1 MSFKLVSID
10 EEKIVLSKNELAII
24 PFVMLSLF
32 GLVFLTTGIWM
43 FWMCFTNHPNSS
55 FAAASFMVFFGLVP
69 FVAVL
74 WLVND
79 HVKHIKHMIFRL
91 KVGFM
96 ELHSSSKIPQ
106 MAFVPFS
113 HFKEL
118 EISKGYVKSGKKY
131 RECFYLHLHRKDGEK
146 WLLFESE
153 SQDFIN
159 QQHEKLSAVLNLGL
173 ETSGIPKPVLSPNLI
188 VSNTKDLDAAEW
200 KLFDWTTIVYS
211 AIFVIVLGL
220 LLAFLDSSGNLY
232 SVFGAFW
239 GFIFI
244 LFLCSFLY
252 SLQLLINKMDVLF
265 GISIS
270 ATDVCFY
277 EKSTSGRMLKSDYVP
292 IANIHSVTNSM
303 NDNMTTKNISL
314 YIHEK
319 DNLTTE
325 NLSAFQKIKQKIKG
339 LHHLY
344 FSNLTFV
351 ESLELERWIQER
363 IKERSGVEVL

>member
-1 MSFKLVSID
+1 MSFALVSID
-10 EEKIVLSKNELAII
+10 EEKIVLSKDELAII
-24 PFVMLSLF
+24 PLVLFSLF
-32 GLVFLTTGIWM
+32 GLVFLSTGVWM
-43 FWMCFTNHPNSS
+43 FWMCFDNRPNSS
-55 FAAASFMVFFGLVP
+55 LVHAGFMVFCGFAP

-79 HVKHIKHMIFRL
+79 HVKHVKHMIFRL
-91 KVGFM
+91 KEGFM

-106 MAFVPFS
+106 MAFIPFA

-118 EISKGYVKSGKKY
+118 EITKGYVKSGKKY
-131 RECFYLHLHRKDGEK
+131 RECFYLHIHRKDGEK

-153 SQDFIN
+153 SQDFIK
-159 QQHEKLSAVLNLGL
+159 QQHEKLSAVLNLGI

-188 VSNTKDLDAAEW
+188 VSNTIDLDAAEW

-220 LLAFLDSSGNLY
+220 FLAFLGSTNNLY
-232 SVFGAFW
+232 SFF
-239 GFIFI
+239 GFIFV
-244 LFLCSFLY
+244 LFLGSFLY
-252 SLQLLINKMDVLF
+252 SLQLLVSKIDVLF

-277 EKSTSGRMLKSDYVP
+277 EKSTVGRMLKSNYVP
-292 IANIHSVTNSM
+292 IPNIESVTNSM
-303 NDNMTTKNISL
+303 KDNMTAKNISL
-314 YIHEK
+314 SIHEK
-319 DNLTTE
+319 DNLSTE
-325 NLSAFQKIKQKIKG
+325 NLSTFQKIKQKIRG
-339 LHHLY
+339 IHHLY

-351 ESLELERWIQER
+351 ESLELERWIQDR

>member
-1 MSFKLVSID
+1 MSYKLESID
-10 EEKIVLSKNELAII
+10 EEKIVLSKDELDIVPI
-24 PFVMLSLF
+24 VMLSLF
-32 GLVFLTTGIWM
+32 GLVFLSAGIWM
-43 FWMCFTNHPNSS
+43 FWMCFAGRPNSS
-55 FAAASFMVFFGLVP
+55 FAHASFMVFFGLSP

-79 HVKHIKHMIFRL
+79 HVKHIKHIIFRL
-91 KVGFM
+91 KEGFM

-106 MAFVPFS
+106 KAFIPFS

-118 EISKGYVKSGKKY
+118 EITKGYVKSGKKY
-131 RECFYLHLHRKDGEK
+131 RECFYLHIHQKDGEK

-159 QQHEKLSAVLNLGL
+159 QQHEKLSAVLNLGQ
-173 ETSGIPKPVLSPNLI
+173 EISGIPKPVLSPNLI
-188 VSNTKDLDAAEW
+188 VSNTKELDAVEW

-220 LLAFLDSSGNLY
+220 FLAFLSSSNNLY
-232 SVFGAFW
+232 SVFGAFF
-239 GFIFI
+239 GFIFM
-244 LFLCSFLY
+244 LFLFSFFY
-252 SLQLLINKMDVLF
+252 SLQLLINKIDVLF

-270 ATDVCFY
+270 ATDLCFY
-277 EKSTSGRMLKSDYVP
+277 EKSTSGCMLKSNYVP
-292 IANIHSVTNSM
+292 IANIQSVTNSM
-303 NDNMTTKNISL
+303 KDNMTTKNISL

-319 DNLTTE
+319 DNLPTE
-325 NLSAFQKIKQKIKG
+325 NFSSFQKIKQKIKG

-351 ESLELERWIQER
+351 ESLELERWIQDR